1 MRDSTRIRRTLSIKR
16 FFTAL
21 NNLERS
27 TAKLNER
34 VEQWAIGDVLTAQPV
49 NGIIS
54 ITKGHKPYE
63 GQGMDRIDSE
73 EQKKIMKAERKRQ
86 NDNLLKSMGLY
97 KPTQEQRSAHVQEF
111 VQVFYVDFSQGEGR
125 GCYAK
130 YKNPK

>member
-1 MRDSTRIRRTLSIKR
+1 MKTRRTLSIKR

-27 TAKLNER
+27 TARLNER

-54 ITKGHKPYE
+54 ITKGH
-63 GQGMDRIDSE
+63 GVSMDRIDSE

-97 KPTQEQRSAHVQEF
+97 KPNQEIANAKVLQYVT
-111 VQVFYVDFSQGEGR
+111 VFYVDFSQGEGR

-130 YKNPK
+130 YKNLK